1 MAETNNILIVQAWI
15 KSTIFSVQIWSHFFI
30 FYRITLNPTAFTERV
45 YCLSVKA
52 SPSPENYSRAPRD
65 YSVTTKGVSLFK
77 TQTESCP
84 APPRSYAGLWR
95 TGALLSR
102 RPAVSGVGRVTAP
115 RASRQVPSF
124 GRQGYTAA
132 LLVHSQIFSIC
143 FLKLWLSGW
152 AWGPFCLR
160 QLLFAVAHLTPPCL
174 LLCNSAYTVYIFLKD
189 IKLPFL

>member
-15 KSTIFSVQIWSHFFI
+15 KSTIFSVQIWSHLFI

-52 SPSPENYSRAPRD
+52 SPSPENYSRTPRD
-65 YSVTTKGVSLFK
+65 YSLTTKGVSLFK

-95 TGALLSR
+95 TAALSSR

-115 RASRQVPSF
+115 RASLQVTLVWTARLHCSTFSSF
-124 GRQGYTAA
+124 PDLQH
-132 LLVHSQIFSIC
+132 L
-143 FLKLWLSGW
+143 FLKVVTEWLGLRAFLPQTTAVGSGS
-152 AWGPFCLR
+152 PHSSL
-160 QLLFAVAHLTPPCL
+160 PPAL
-174 LLCNSAYTVYIFLKD
+174 
-189 IKLPFL
+189 